1 MKLGAFL
8 LSTAWPLFA
17 GNMRLQ
23 PLVEVES
30 TQYGVDNCHNDE
42 DDGCNSKESKRSAS
56 REISLLFLGRVH
68 AD

>member
-8 LSTAWPLFA
+8 LCTAWSLLA
-17 GNMRLQ
+17 CNMWLQ

-30 TQYGVDNCHNDE
+30 THYGVDDGHNDE
-42 DDGCNSKESKRSAS
+42 DDGCNGEESKRSAS
-56 REISLLFLGRVH
+56 GEISLLFCGRVH